1 MYLRDTDSNF
11 IGLPVHRRLLISVPF
26 LSTGGALAVFI
37 LTGISLLVGM
47 IAAAVLVAGAV
58 VLARTRLPE
67 PSRRLVRS
75 QAVRGIA
82 AGLLATAAYDLCRL
96 AVVSLTGITYW
107 PFDVFSRF
115 GQLLVGEAA
124 PAGVAVAVGTGY
136 HYLNGVGFAIAYM
149 LLVRR
154 PGIVTGLAWAA
165 LLEVFMVSL
174 YPGWLGLRALGE
186 FLSVS
191 IAGHAAYGVVLGAT
205 ALVWRQRAGE
215 GRPAGARRGVH

>member
-1 MYLRDTDSNF
+1 MHLRDNDF
-11 IGLPVHRRLLISVPF
+11 RGLPVHRRLLISVPF

-37 LTGISLLVGM
+37 LTGISLRVGM

-58 VLARTRLPE
+58 ALARTRLPE
-67 PSRRLVRS
+67 PSRRLVRY

-96 AVVSLTGITYW
+96 IVVSLTDIAYW
-107 PFDVFSRF
+107 PFDIFSRF
-115 GQLLVGEAA
+115 GRLLVGEAA
-124 PAGVAVAVGTGY
+124 PTGVAVAVGMGY

-149 LLVRR
+149 LFVRR
-154 PGIVTGLAWAA
+154 PGILTGLAWAA

-186 FLSVS
+186 FLGVS
-191 IAGHAAYGVVLGAT
+191 IAGHAAYGVVLGGT
-205 ALVWRQRAGE
+205 ALAWRRRADD
-215 GRPAGARRGVH
+215 GRSARARRGVH

>member
-1 MYLRDTDSNF
+1 MRLRDADFNF
-11 IGLPVHRRLLISVPF
+11 TGLPVHRRLLISVPF

-37 LTGISLLVGM
+37 LTGVSLQVGM
-47 IAAAVLVAGAV
+47 IVAAVLVTGAV

-82 AGLLATAAYDLCRL
+82 AGLLATAAYDLCRFT
-96 AVVSLTGITYW
+96 VVSLTDIAYW

-115 GQLLVGEAA
+115 GRLLVGEAA

-154 PGIVTGLAWAA
+154 PGILTGLAWAA
-165 LLEVFMVSL
+165 MLEIFMVSL

-191 IAGHAAYGVVLGAT
+191 IAGHAAYGVVLGTT

-215 GRPAGARRGVH
+215 GRPASARRGVH